1 MNLEIDKLKH
11 FHVENYSDT
20 NFTDDL
26 NDGEEFLYTT
36 IGVKDYKEV
45 TLLCKYRTNTDKMT
59 ASDYTHLFG
68 YLNPYYRSAY
78 NVSKRRK

>member
-1 MNLEIDKLKH
+1 MTSEIDKLKH

-36 IGVKDYKEV
+36 IRWLVILIY
-45 TLLCKYRTNTDKMT
+45 C
-59 ASDYTHLFG
+59 
-68 YLNPYYRSAY
+68 YLMLIIIFNGK
-78 NVSKRRK
+78 NVLV

>member
-1 MNLEIDKLKH
+1 MTSEIDKLKH

-36 IGVKDYKEV
+36 IRCKDIRLEDV
-45 TLLCKYRTNTDKMT
+45 TEELEDK
-59 ASDYTHLFG
+59 
-68 YLNPYYRSAY
+68 AY
-78 NVSKRRK
+78 EEMRHN

>member
-1 MNLEIDKLKH
+1 MTSEIDKLKH

-36 IGVKDYKEV
+36 IGIKDDKEV
-45 TLLCKYRTNTDKMT
+45 TFLCNIVVLKVIKDEEK
-59 ASDYTHLFG
+59 
-68 YLNPYYRSAY
+68 
-78 NVSKRRK
+78 

>member
-1 MNLEIDKLKH
+1 MTSEINKLKH

-36 IGVKDYKEV
+36 IRCKD
-45 TLLCKYRTNTDKMT
+45 D
-59 ASDYTHLFG
+59 SDYAHLFG

-78 NVSKRRK
+78 NIPKRRK

>member
-1 MNLEIDKLKH
+1 MTSEIYKLKH

-36 IGVKDYKEV
+36 IRCICYG
-45 TLLCKYRTNTDKMT
+45 LLCNIVVLKVIKNEEK
-59 ASDYTHLFG
+59 
-68 YLNPYYRSAY
+68 
-78 NVSKRRK
+78 